1 MAYRSIEIETPQNV
15 VISYELA
22 SGMQRVLAT
31 LLDAVISL
39 GISLVITLI
48 FSFFAFSA
56 SLNALFIGQLITF
69 IIGYFYHLISEST
82 LNGRSIG
89 KMAVGIRVI
98 KTSGEP
104 LKFSD
109 YFLRWVLRIVDI
121 TITLG
126 SLGLIL
132 IFGTE
137 RRQRLG
143 DIMAGTAV
151 IVNKQSVNFSL
162 RDILKMHQELTT
174 QNVSFPEVKHIDE
187 KHLLYIK
194 NLLNG
199 RTNYTQTVY
208 KNAIYEAADI
218 MSELLKFDC
227 PPGKEEAFLNKL
239 VSDYIALTR

>member
-1 MAYRSIEIETPQNV
+1 MAYRSIEIQTPQNV

-22 SGMQRVLAT
+22 TGMQRVLAT
-31 LLDAVISL
+31 LLDMI
-39 GISLVITLI
+39 I
-48 FSFFAFSA
+48 SFFLILVLSIAMAFA
-56 SLNALFIGQLITF
+56 GLAENIVGQLLLF
-69 IIGYFYHLISEST
+69 LVYYFYHLLSESL
-82 LNGRSIG
+82 LNGRSLG
-89 KMAVGIRVI
+89 KMAVGLRVI
-98 KTSGEP
+98 KSSGEP
-104 LKFSD
+104 LRFSD
-109 YFLRWVLRIVDI
+109 FFLRWVLRIVDI

-151 IVNKQSVNFSL
+151 IVNKQSINFTL
-162 RDILKMHQELTT
+162 RDIVRMHEELKAE
-174 QNVSFPEVKHIDE
+174 NVTFPEVKHIDE

-199 RTNYTQTVY
+199 KNSYTDSVY
-208 KNAIYEAADI
+208 RNAIREASVI
-218 MSELLKFDC
+218 MSGLMKFDC
-227 PPGKEEAFLNKL
+227 PQGKEELFLNKL